1 MRMHDS
7 QFFNATPQYHVCMAM
22 FLCRWT
28 NGDFS
33 LVDADDE
40 DHAVELLDE
49 FANADSAKIIPMLDC
64 MFDFRLNDRGEI
76 ELAQIGSDTENAIR
90 EACYPE
96 LEEVIEDVDENED
109 GDCTPERL
117 ERIRVAVEHE
127 RTRQKVASPE
137 PADTEAGK
145 DLQQDMDMAR
155 ATATRVV
162 PRKGAQ
168 IQESMKTDG
177 KKVQ

>member
-1 MRMHDS
+1 MNANHRLLRCECTIPS
-7 QFFNATPQYHVCMAM
+7 SSNATPQYHMGMAM
-22 FLCRWT
+22 FLCRWS

-33 LVDADDE
+33 IVDADDE

-76 ELAQIGSDTENAIR
+76 ELAQIGSDTENAVR

-96 LEEVIEDVDENED
+96 LERSIADMEDKDD

-117 ERIRVAVEHE
+117 ERIRVAVEYE

-155 ATATRVV
+155 ATATGSFNARVL
-162 PRKGAQ
+162 RF
-168 IQESMKTDG
+168 
-177 KKVQ
+177 